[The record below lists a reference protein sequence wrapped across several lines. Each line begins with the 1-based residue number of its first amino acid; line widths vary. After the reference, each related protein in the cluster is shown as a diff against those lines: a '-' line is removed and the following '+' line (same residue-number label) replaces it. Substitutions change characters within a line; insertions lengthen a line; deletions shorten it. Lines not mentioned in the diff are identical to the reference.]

1 MQGKGK
7 MKELFLINYK
17 TKLNGWQCH
26 TTTSS
31 LRVASETSKQFKDMG
46 YQVTVQSILINEDGK
61 VEI

>member
-1 MQGKGK
+1 

-26 TTTSS
+26 TTTAS
-31 LRVASETSKQFKDMG
+31 LRIASETSKQFKDMG
-46 YQVTVQSILINEDGK
+46 YQVTVQSILINEHGK